1 MARLA
6 ILGAMAVSGCSGLS
20 DASYGLESGDATY
33 DTLQAATATC
43 QAKGGAVRLRS
54 GPREGRVLS
63 DYECV
68 IGKAR

>member
-6 ILGAMAVSGCSGLS
+6 ILGAMAVSGCGGLADS
-20 DASYGLESGDATY
+20 SYGFEPGDANY
-33 DTLQAATATC
+33 DALKAATATC
-43 QAKGGAVRLRS
+43 QAKGGVIRLR
-54 GPREGRVLS
+54 GGGVEGRSLS